1 MKNTTFVGALLAVIL
16 ISSAA
21 IGVAWTIRN
30 IDFNLPG
37 IFGWNRTIQTQ
48 TENQTQP
55 DDYDDFAAPPTNTY
69 THNYTAFIQPET
81 VKTLCKSIIDSN
93 KTILENLGTLYNYV
107 LDNIEYAYD
116 NDTHPGYW
124 DYWQTP
130 TQTLQLKKGDCED
143 MSILLLSLIKAYKPD
158 LNAWLISIFSTTPSG
173 VGHSAVVV
181 SFEQNVTILDVA
193 GGYYTGDYIMTIKP
207 DGVSWSGGTETI
219 TAKPTEQE
227 MNQWLAFWN
236 VLGVES
242 ARVTRALNDQEEFSF
257 DNNSDFITFLE
268 DEK

>member
-30 IDFNLPG
+30 INFNLPG
-37 IFGWNRTIQTQ
+37 IFGWNKTIQTQ

-55 DDYDDFAAPPTNTY
+55 DDY
-69 THNYTAFIQPET
+69 
-81 VKTLCKSIIDSN
+81 
-93 KTILENLGTLYNYV
+93 
-107 LDNIEYAYD
+107 
-116 NDTHPGYW
+116 
-124 DYWQTP
+124 
-130 TQTLQLKKGDCED
+130 
-143 MSILLLSLIKAYKPD
+143 
-158 LNAWLISIFSTTPSG
+158 
-173 VGHSAVVV
+173 
-181 SFEQNVTILDVA
+181 
-193 GGYYTGDYIMTIKP
+193 IMTSKP

-219 TAKPTEQE
+219 TAKPTAQE
-227 MNQWLAFWN
+227 LDQWLAFWN

-242 ARVTRALNDQEEFSF
+242 PKVTRALNDQAEFSF